1 MRTEAGRSAPKSP
14 PAILLGGTA
23 NALSVAWSLAPR
35 GIPVFALNDPD
46 SHVRF
51 SRYSRFVHVTGE
63 GNVQERWRRWL
74 MGPEG
79 AALRGGVVLPCSD
92 EALELVARHRPE
104 LESRYV
110 VSEANDAVLLA
121 MLDKEQTYA
130 IARRLGVPAP
140 STWSVRTA
148 EELEAILDDVPF
160 PCSLKPRH
168 SHLFQRH
175 FGVKAFAAS
184 GKDELRAAF
193 ARADHLGLEMIVT
206 EVIPG
211 GEDRYCSYYT
221 YLDDRGEPLFHF
233 TKRKPRQYPNG
244 FGTGTYH
251 VTDWNPEVKELGL
264 RLLQGAGVRG
274 IGNPE
279 FKRDPRDGRLRLIE
293 VNSRFTGCNE
303 ILVKSGI
310 DLPLLVYN
318 RLTGRPLP
326 AVDSYRTDVRVVV
339 PLGDYLAF
347 RQMHRRGELGWG
359 DWLRSL
365 AHRPHLLYF
374 RWRDPLPA
382 TAHAWMFVRAQLRKR
397 VFAPAP
403 RRAALGA

>member
-1 MRTEAGRSAPKSP
+1 MKGTEHARTGNR

-46 SHVRF
+46 SHVRYSRF
-51 SRYSRFVHVTGE
+51 SRYVPVGGE

-74 MGPEG
+74 MGPE
-79 AALRGGVVLPCSD
+79 AAAVEGGLVLPCSD
-92 EALELVARHRPE
+92 EGLELVARHRAE
-104 LESRYV
+104 LQTRYL
-110 VSEANDAVLLA
+110 VSEHDDAVLLA

-130 IARRLGVPAP
+130 IARRVGVPAP
-140 STWSVRTA
+140 STWSVRTW
-148 EELEAILDDVPF
+148 EELEAILADVPF

-175 FGVKAFAAS
+175 FGVKAFTVTS
-184 GKDELRAAF
+184 VDELRAAF
-193 ARADHLGLEMIVT
+193 TRVAPLGLEMIVT
-206 EVIPG
+206 EIIPG

-221 YLDDRGEPLFHF
+221 YLDGRGEPLFHF

-251 VTDWNPEVKELGL
+251 VTDWNPEVKDLGL

-274 IGNPE
+274 MGNPE
-279 FKRDPRDGRLRLIE
+279 FKRDPRDGRLKLIE

-326 AVDSYRTDVRVVV
+326 PVGSYRTGVRVFV

-347 RQMHRRGELGWG
+347 RQMRRRGEIGWG
-359 DWLRSL
+359 GWLRSL
-365 AHRPHLLYF
+365 SHRPHLLYF

-382 TAHAWMFVRAQLRKR
+382 TAHAWHFLRAQVRKR
-397 VFAPAP
+397 LLTPPP